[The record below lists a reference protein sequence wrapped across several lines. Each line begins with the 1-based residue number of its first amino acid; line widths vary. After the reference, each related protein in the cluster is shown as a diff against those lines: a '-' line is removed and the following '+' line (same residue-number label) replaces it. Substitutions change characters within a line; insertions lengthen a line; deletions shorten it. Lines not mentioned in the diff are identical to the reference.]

1 MVSLKNYLKKEFGSL
16 SSTDWYIAR
25 QTYGNDHSTLI
36 GLLVSWWI
44 NGKNTRWVLEGGPS
58 VKSGKNKAQCDAAL
72 CDGDKMLGILEVEG
86 TRPAYTIKK
95 FSHYFNSKNKNYKD
109 IKFGIILL
117 YTTEPKGRGNKKNF
131 EIPIEVEEEGK
142 NIRKVKIG
150 EVAKNVSEKH
160 PDHGLIVLWLEKK
173 YCPGTKGSIRAI
185 NKYYS
190 GEVNKVIGRLY
201 LSGKIVD
208 KIQITLE

>member
-1 MVSLKNYLKKEFGSL
+1 MENRELFKSLKDV
-16 SSTDWYIAR
+16 DWYVSH
-25 QTYGNDHSTLI
+25 QTYGNNHSTLI

-44 NGKNTRWVLEGGPS
+44 NCNKRTRWALEGGPS
-58 VKSGKNKAQCDAAL
+58 VKNGKSKAQCDAAL

-95 FSHYFNSKNKNYKD
+95 FSRYFNSKNKNYKD

-142 NIRKVKIG
+142 KLEKVKIG
-150 EVAKNVSEKH
+150 EAAKNASEKH
-160 PDHGLIVLWLEKK
+160 PNHGLIVLWLEKK
-173 YCPGTKGSIRAI
+173 YCPGTKGSIRDI
-185 NKYYS
+185 SKYYS
-190 GEVNKVIGRLY
+190 GKVNKVIGRLY

-208 KIQITLE
+208 KIEITLK